1 MENAFSGKCQ
11 LHPDIDLYRIAEE
24 FELSGGAIINVL
36 RYCAMAAIARNDHI
50 VTQTELLTGIRREYK
65 KDNKTFGVNIL

>member
-1 MENAFSGKCQ
+1 M
-11 LHPDIDLYRIAEE
+11 HPDIDLYSIAEE
-24 FELSGGAIINVL
+24 FEVSGGAIINVL
-36 RYCAMAAIARNDHI
+36 RYCAMTAITRNDHI